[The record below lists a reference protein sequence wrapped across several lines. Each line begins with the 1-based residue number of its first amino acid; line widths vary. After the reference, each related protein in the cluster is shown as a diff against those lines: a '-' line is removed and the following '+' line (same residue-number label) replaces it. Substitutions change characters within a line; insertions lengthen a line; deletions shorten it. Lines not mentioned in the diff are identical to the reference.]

1 MRGTSQKN
9 GLVGLAL
16 PVRKGRGAL
25 SNQDGRYESMSREPI
40 DDGWSS
46 LDEKPP
52 PLRTTVVT
60 DRSRSVITHNQSPD
74 VPFEWSINPY
84 RGCEHGC
91 IYCYARPTHAYL
103 GLSPGLDFET
113 RLLAKPDA
121 ARLLAQELGDSR
133 YRCRTIALGT
143 NTDPYQPVE
152 RRLRITR
159 QILEVLARHDHPVTI
174 VTKSAL
180 IERDLDIL
188 APMAKK
194 GLAQV
199 TLSITTLDRQLA
211 RRMEPRAAAPWRRLQ
226 ALRTVTDAGV
236 PTAVLVAPVI
246 PGLTDA
252 ELESIVTASAAAG
265 VRAAGYVLLR
275 LPREIKDLFEEW
287 LNVHYPLKHNRIM
300 NLIRQ
305 TREGRENDP
314 RFGTRMTGTGIY
326 AAIIARRFELICR
339 RLGLACDTAPLDTTR
354 FRVPA
359 SARKQMGLFD

>member
-9 GLVGLAL
+9 GLDGLAL

-25 SNQDGRYESMSREPI
+25 SNQDGRYESRSREPI

-52 PLRTTVVT
+52 SLRTTVVN
-60 DRSRSVITHNQSPD
+60 DKSRSVITHNQSPD
-74 VPFEWSINPY
+74 VPFDRSINPY

-133 YRCRTIALGT
+133 YRCQTIALGT

-159 QILEVLARHDHPVTI
+159 QILEVLARHHHPVTI

-199 TLSITTLDRQLA
+199 TLSVTTLDRQLA
-211 RRMEPRAAAPWRRLQ
+211 RRMEPRAAAPQRRLQ
-226 ALRTVTDAGV
+226 TLRTVTDAGV

-246 PGLTDA
+246 LGLTDA

-265 VRAAGYVLLR
+265 VRAARYVLLR

-287 LNVHYPLKHNRIM
+287 LNVHYPLKHNRVM

-314 RFGTRMTGTGIY
+314 RFGTRMIGTGIY
-326 AAIIARRFELICR
+326 AEIMARRFELICK
-339 RLGLACDTAPLDTTR
+339 RLRLACDSASLDTTR

-359 SARKQMGLFD
+359 SARRQMGLFD